1 SEKFKSMLCYYG
13 KALTDALYDY
23 QHRQH
28 KDVLYDPN
36 EFVAMLNNYNSNLK
50 SFFDAIVEMTNPKG
64 KSNETNEVNQCK
76 VVGICYELAG
86 MRIDALAT
94 LGVTASYK
102 VIATRKQK
110 LLETRD
116 SDLEIYF
123 KDQLRYAH
131 FLNVDDYHDIHE
143 KRMPNV
149 TSLHTINHM
158 ATICVN
164 LSKH

>member
-1 SEKFKSMLCYYG
+1 MGTSKQG
-13 KALTDALYDY
+13 
-23 QHRQH
+23 
-28 KDVLYDPN
+28 
-36 EFVAMLNNYNSNLK
+36 
-50 SFFDAIVEMTNPKG
+50 
-64 KSNETNEVNQCK
+64 
-76 VVGICYELAG
+76 
-86 MRIDALAT
+86 IDALAT

-123 KDQLRYAH
+123 KDQVFYYIICIFDYIIINIFLIKFFKLKLRYAH

-164 LSKH
+164 LS